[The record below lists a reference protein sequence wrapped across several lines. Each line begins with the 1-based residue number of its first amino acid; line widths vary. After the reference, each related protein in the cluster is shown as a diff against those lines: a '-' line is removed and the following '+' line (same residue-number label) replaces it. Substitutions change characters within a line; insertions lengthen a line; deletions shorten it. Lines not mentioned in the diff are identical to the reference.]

1 MEDEKVMDR
10 DLSGLEAQVNNDEDN
25 ELGLTTD
32 ELRKHDNMDL
42 LKQKLPDGYL
52 PDRFETDVPLR
63 AKFRNPKDSLQG
75 GLRVKPTDT
84 MMDKNTKTKKGSAQS
99 C

>member
-63 AKFRNPKDSLQG
+63 AKFQILRIRFKAACASNPQT
-75 GLRVKPTDT
+75 P
-84 MMDKNTKTKKGSAQS
+84 
-99 C
+99 

>member
-1 MEDEKVMDR
+1 MEDGKVMDR

-42 LKQKLPDGYL
+42 LKQKFTDAYL

-63 AKFRNPKDSLQG
+63 AKFRILRIRFKAACASNLQT
-75 GLRVKPTDT
+75 P
-84 MMDKNTKTKKGSAQS
+84 
-99 C
+99 